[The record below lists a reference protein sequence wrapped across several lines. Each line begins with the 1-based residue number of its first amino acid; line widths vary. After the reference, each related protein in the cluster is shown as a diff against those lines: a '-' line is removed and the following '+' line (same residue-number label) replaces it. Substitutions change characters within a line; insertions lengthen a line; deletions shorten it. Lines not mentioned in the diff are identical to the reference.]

1 MRIATW
7 CAAVAVLVSGGGGA
21 CERQAGTSPQLPPGT
36 RVGYYVTTAGSSSGD
51 GTSAN
56 PWDLGTALSGAGG
69 RVHAGDTIWVRA
81 GTYVGTYNTNLSG
94 SAAAPIIVRAYTG
107 ERVIIDGNDGSGNDG
122 FVVHGSYTWYW
133 GLELRNSDPT
143 RTTTS
148 TSSNFR
154 PDVVAN
160 NGTHIKYI
168 NLVIH
173 DGGVGFYTYTA
184 MADVEI
190 SGSILYNNGWQGPD
204 RGHGHGLYLKNDV
217 GPVVAR
223 DNVIFNQFGYGI
235 HIYSDVGD
243 GQLNGI
249 SAIGNVSFDN
259 GSLASTGP
267 SAEIG
272 NLGQMNANNLVVTS
286 NLTYVAPTVGG
297 SNVVLGSGDGLTASG
312 NYVAGGDG
320 ISQGTWTNATVTSN
334 TVIPPD
340 PTQTAVF
347 VEPNAYEPGRAFVV
361 VFNWANQAS
370 ASVDLSGVLQS
381 GDAYEVR
388 NVQDLFGTPGASG
401 TYGGGS
407 VSIPLTAVAPPAPI
421 GISSLAPTTGPGF
434 NVYLVVRTTP

>member
-1 MRIATW
+1 MRIATS
-7 CAAVAVLVSGGGGA
+7 CAVAILLGAMA
-21 CERQAGTSPQLPPGT
+21 CERQGSTAPVSPGT
-36 RVGYYVTTAGSSSGD
+36 HVGYYVTTGGSSSGD
-51 GTSAN
+51 GSSTS
-56 PWDLGTALSGAGG
+56 PWDLATALSGAGG
-69 RVHAGDTIWVRA
+69 KVHASDTIWVRA
-81 GTYVGTYNTNLSG
+81 GTYLGTYDTNLAG
-94 SAAAPIIVRAYTG
+94 SAAAPIIVRGYPG

-133 GLELRNSDPT
+133 GLEFRNSDPT

-173 DGGVGFYTYTA
+173 DGGVAFYTYTA
-184 MADVEI
+184 MPDVEI
-190 SGSILYNNGWQGPD
+190 YGSILYNNGWQGPD

-223 DNVIFNQFGYGI
+223 DNVVFNQFGYGI

-243 GQLNGI
+243 GLLNGI
-249 SAIGNVSFDN
+249 SAIGNISFDN

-272 NLGQMNANNLVVTS
+272 NLGQMNANNLVITD
-286 NLTYVAPTVGG
+286 NLTYVDPSVGG
-297 SNVVLGSGDGLTASG
+297 SNLILGSGDGLTATG
-312 NYVAGGDG
+312 NYVVGGDG
-320 ISQGTWTNATVTSN
+320 VSEGSWTNATVIGN
-334 TVIPPD
+334 TVIPPA

-347 VEPNAYEPGRAFVV
+347 VRPNAYEPGRAFVV
-361 VFNWANQAS
+361 VFNWASNGSVS
-370 ASVDLSGVLQS
+370 ADVSSVLQS

-388 NVQDLFGTPGASG
+388 NVQDLFGAPAVTG
-401 TYGGGS
+401 TYRGGS
-407 VSIPLTAVAPPAPI
+407 ISIPIAAVSPPAPV
-421 GISSLAPTTGPGF
+421 GISSLAPTTGPAF
-434 NVYLVVRTTP
+434 NVYLVVRTGS

>member
-1 MRIATW
+1 MRIATS
-7 CAAVAVLVSGGGGA
+7 CAVAILLGAMA
-21 CERQAGTSPQLPPGT
+21 CERQGSTAPVSPG
-36 RVGYYVTTAGSSSGD
+36 RHVGYYVTTGGSSSGD
-51 GTSAN
+51 GSSTS
-56 PWDLGTALSGAGG
+56 PWDLATALSGAGG
-69 RVHAGDTIWVRA
+69 KVHASDTIWVRA
-81 GTYVGTYNTNLSG
+81 GTYLGTYDTNLAG
-94 SAAAPIIVRAYTG
+94 SAAAPIIVRGYPV

-133 GLELRNSDPT
+133 GLEFRNSDPT

-173 DGGVGFYTYTA
+173 DGGVAFYTYTA
-184 MADVEI
+184 MPDVEI
-190 SGSILYNNGWQGPD
+190 YGSILYNNGWQGPD

-223 DNVIFNQFGYGI
+223 DNVVFNQFGYGI

-243 GQLNGI
+243 GLLNGI
-249 SAIGNVSFDN
+249 SAIGNISFDN

-272 NLGQMNANNLVVTS
+272 NLGQMNANNLVITD
-286 NLTYVAPTVGG
+286 NLTYVDPSVGG
-297 SNVVLGSGDGLTASG
+297 SNLILGSGDGLTATG
-312 NYVAGGDG
+312 NYVVGGDG
-320 ISQGTWTNATVTSN
+320 VSEGSWTNATVIGN
-334 TVIPPD
+334 TVIPPA

-347 VEPNAYEPGRAFVV
+347 VRPNAYEPGRAFVV
-361 VFNWANQAS
+361 VFNWASNGSVS
-370 ASVDLSGVLQS
+370 ADVSSVLQS

-388 NVQDLFGTPGASG
+388 NVQDLFGAPAVTG
-401 TYGGGS
+401 TYRGGS
-407 VSIPLTAVAPPAPI
+407 ISIPIAAVSPPAPV
-421 GISSLAPTTGPGF
+421 GISSLAPTTGPAF
-434 NVYLVVRTTP
+434 NVYLVVRTGS

>member
-1 MRIATW
+1 MRIATS
-7 CAAVAVLVSGGGGA
+7 CAVAILLGAMA
-21 CERQAGTSPQLPPGT
+21 CERQGSTAPVSPGT
-36 RVGYYVTTAGSSSGD
+36 HVGYYVTTGGSSSGD
-51 GTSAN
+51 GSSTS
-56 PWDLGTALSGAGG
+56 PWDLPTALSGAGG
-69 RVHAGDTIWVRA
+69 KVHAGDTIWVRA
-81 GTYVGTYNTNLSG
+81 GTYLGTYDTNLAG
-94 SAAAPIIVRAYTG
+94 SAAAPIIVRGYPG

-133 GLELRNSDPT
+133 GLEFRNSDPT

-173 DGGVGFYTYTA
+173 DGGVAFYTYTA
-184 MADVEI
+184 MPDVEI
-190 SGSILYNNGWQGPD
+190 YGSILYNNGWQGPD

-223 DNVIFNQFGYGI
+223 DNVVFNQFGYGI

-243 GQLNGI
+243 GLLNGI
-249 SAIGNVSFDN
+249 SAIGNISFDN

-272 NLGQMNANNLVVTS
+272 NLGQMNANNLVITD
-286 NLTYVAPTVGG
+286 NLTYVDPSVGG
-297 SNVVLGSGDGLTASG
+297 SNLILGSGDGLTATG
-312 NYVAGGDG
+312 NYVVGGDG
-320 ISQGTWTNATVTSN
+320 VSEGSWTNATVIGN
-334 TVIPPD
+334 TVIPPP

-347 VEPNAYEPGRAFVV
+347 VRPNAYEPGRAFVV
-361 VFNWANQAS
+361 VFNWASNGSVS
-370 ASVDLSGVLQS
+370 ADVSSVLQS

-388 NVQDLFGTPGASG
+388 NVQDLFGAPAVTG
-401 TYGGGS
+401 TYRGGS
-407 VSIPLTAVAPPAPI
+407 ISIPIAAVSPPAPV
-421 GISSLAPTTGPGF
+421 GISSLAPTTGPAF
-434 NVYLVVRTTP
+434 NVYLVVRTGS